1 MTDISPP
8 AAPAR
13 RRAAVM
19 FIFVTVV
26 IDVLGFG
33 LIIPV
38 LPKLVQQFVGG
49 DAAKGAAMY
58 GLFGTV
64 WAIMQF
70 FASPLLGAISDRFG
84 RRPVILISC
93 MGLGLDYIVMAL
105 APTLGWL
112 LVGRIAS
119 GICAA
124 SFSTAF
130 AYIADITPPDRRAS
144 AFGMTGVAFGIG
156 FVLGPAL
163 GGVLGDISPRLP
175 FWGAAVLALLS
186 ASYGLFVLPESLPPE
201 RRDSFRWKKAN
212 PIGSLELLR
221 SHRELTGLAWIYFL
235 YQLAHCVLPSMYVLY
250 TSYRYGWSAKTVG
263 LTLMV
268 SGLLSIVVQ
277 GGLVRPVVKKL
288 GERGTIYAG
297 LLFGM
302 AGFAGFALAP
312 TGAWLLAAMPIF
324 SLWGLIGPGLQ
335 GLMTRRVEARE
346 QGKLQGANGSLTSIA
361 GLIGP
366 TLFTQ
371 SFAWF
376 IDRQHGW
383 IVPGM
388 PFYLAA
394 ALLLLALTLLGRVPR
409 MAATDAE
416 PA

>member
-1 MTDISPP
+1 MI
-8 AAPAR
+8 
-13 RRAAVM
+13 

-49 DAAKGAAMY
+49 DPAKGAATY

-93 MGLGLDYIVMAL
+93 TGLGLDYIVMAL
-105 APTLGWL
+105 APNLGWL
-112 LVGRIAS
+112 LLGRIAS
-119 GICAA
+119 GICSA

-130 AYIADITPPDRRAS
+130 AYIADVTPPDRRAS
-144 AFGMTGVAFGIG
+144 AFGMMGAAFGIG

-175 FWGAAVLALLS
+175 FWGASVLALLS

-201 RRDSFRWKKAN
+201 RRDGFRWKKAN

-221 SHRELTGLAWIYFL
+221 SHPELTGLAWIYFL

-250 TSYRYGWSAKTVG
+250 TSYRYGWSAKAVG
-263 LTLMV
+263 LSLMA

-288 GERGTIYAG
+288 GERGSIYAG

-312 TGAWLLAAMPIF
+312 SGGWMWAALPIF

-335 GLMTRRVEARE
+335 GLMTRRVSAHE

-376 IDRQHGW
+376 IDQQRGLS
-383 IVPGM
+383 VPGM

-394 ALLLLALTLLGRVPR
+394 ALLLLALGMLSRVPR
-409 MAATDAE
+409 LPAANVE